1 MTSDFTAFADFQ
13 YGGEFDVNSI
23 GVMFCIGQV
32 FDCVFGK
39 FGVIQRNGCK
49 FRIKLFANRQVITAA
64 NGNILRDFEFEFV
77 QNAIDAGR
85 HFIIG
90 EYCIKLAAAYNEF
103 F

>member
-49 FRIKLFANRQVITAA
+49 FRSR
-64 NGNILRDFEFEFV
+64 
-77 QNAIDAGR
+77 
-85 HFIIG
+85 
-90 EYCIKLAAAYNEF
+90 
-103 F
+103 